1 MFAALRRTSASS
13 SARTSALRLLAVH
26 GPVLTLLALCALQ
39 SPAALAQSA
48 STSPAKKELIARVL
62 ELQRPALE
70 GLGRALA
77 EQPAGQMMQ
86 QVAPILQQRVP
97 AERREIV
104 AREIEADVR
113 KYIDE
118 AVPILRD
125 MAVRLAPST
134 LGVVLDERMDEAE
147 LRQLIAALEAPA
159 FRKFQQVSG
168 EGQRVFMPKLAA
180 EARPALEPK
189 ARAMDQ
195 AVAKRLGI
203 TQPPAA
209 SAPAPASNKK

>member
-1 MFAALRRTSASS
+1 MFVALRRA
-13 SARTSALRLLAVH
+13 AAVPLAV
-26 GPVLTLLALCALQ
+26 PLAVLALCALQ
-39 SPAALAQSA
+39 APAALAQSA

-118 AVPILRD
+118 AVPIVRD

-180 EARPALEPK
+180 EARPALEAK